1 MFFSLH
7 FLYTHRGYLS
17 INQKNKYGVFQ
28 STATSC
34 VFYKQDKDGNQ
45 STFNIFVE
53 PREEEDQKGSI
64 FAFVDNEQIQKNSWF
79 GTNDLDLQDVIKA
92 FREWASDAPFLF
104 GLDAQKSMDQCLKRE
119 LRTTKIE

>member
-1 MFFSLH
+1 MWEISHTIEDL
-7 FLYTHRGYLS
+7 
-17 INQKNKYGVFQ
+17 NVKNKYGVFQ

-53 PREEEDQKGSI
+53 PRKEEDQKGTI

-79 GTNDLDLQDVIKA
+79 GTNDLDLQDVIKV

>member
-1 MFFSLH
+1 MVIMWDISHSTGDLKV
-7 FLYTHRGYLS
+7 
-17 INQKNKYGVFQ
+17 KNKYGVFQ

-34 VFYKQDKDGNQ
+34 VFYKQDKEGNQ

-53 PREEEDQKGSI
+53 SMDEEDQKGSI
-64 FAFVDNEQIQKNSWF
+64 FAFADNEQIQQNSWF
-79 GTNDLDLQDVIKA
+79 GTNDPDVQDVIKA

-119 LRTTKIE
+119 LGNIKIE

>member
-1 MFFSLH
+1 M
-7 FLYTHRGYLS
+7 
-17 INQKNKYGVFQ
+17 KNKYGVFQ

-53 PREEEDQKGSI
+53 PKKGEDQKEKI
-64 FAFVDNEQIQKNSWF
+64 FAFIDNEQVQKNSWF
-79 GTNDLDLQDVIKA
+79 GTNDLDVHAINEA
-92 FREWASDAPFLF
+92 FQQWASDAPFLF
-104 GLDAQKSMDQCLKRE
+104 GLDAQKSINKCLNRK

>member
-1 MFFSLH
+1 MWDISHTIGDL
-7 FLYTHRGYLS
+7 
-17 INQKNKYGVFQ
+17 NVKNKYGVFQ

-53 PREEEDQKGSI
+53 PRKEEDQKGTI

>member
-1 MFFSLH
+1 MWDISHTIGDL
-7 FLYTHRGYLS
+7 
-17 INQKNKYGVFQ
+17 NVKNKYGVFQ

-53 PREEEDQKGSI
+53 PREEENQKGTI

-79 GTNDLDLQDVIKA
+79 GTNDLDLQDVIKV

-119 LRTTKIE
+119 LRNTKIE

>member
-1 MFFSLH
+1 MVIMWDISHSTGDLKV
-7 FLYTHRGYLS
+7 
-17 INQKNKYGVFQ
+17 KNKYGVFQ

-34 VFYKQDKDGNQ
+34 VFYKQDKEGNQ

-53 PREEEDQKGSI
+53 SMDEEDQKGSI
-64 FAFVDNEQIQKNSWF
+64 FAFADNEQIKQNSWF
-79 GTNDLDLQDVIKA
+79 GTNDPDVQDVIKA

-119 LRTTKIE
+119 LGNIKIE

>member
-1 MFFSLH
+1 MWEISQKKGDL
-7 FLYTHRGYLS
+7 
-17 INQKNKYGVFQ
+17 NMKNKYGVFQ
-28 STATSC
+28 STARSC
-34 VFYKQDKDGNQ
+34 VFYKQDKEGNQ

-53 PREEEDQKGSI
+53 PREKEDQKGSI

-79 GTNDLDLQDVIKA
+79 GTNDPDVQDVIKA

-104 GLDAQKSMDQCLKRE
+104 GLDAQKSIDQCLKRE

>member
-1 MFFSLH
+1 MIIMWGDSQ
-7 FLYTHRGYLS
+7 S
-17 INQKNKYGVFQ
+17 IGDLNVKNKYGVFQ

-53 PREEEDQKGSI
+53 PREEEDQKGTI

-79 GTNDLDLQDVIKA
+79 GTNDLDLQDVIKV